1 MSLLATAKSAA
12 IAWLVIAAQADAAQA
27 AGNSCTAA
35 ARHLADLVKSDWPSP
50 DQNIP
55 GSASGM
61 VGMVAH
67 KPTPGFVLGM
77 TRFKLAEYSRQ
88 AFIARAKRLA
98 KPFTA
103 SGELL
108 QALDDLQGAVPFFDL
123 PGTGLLAANTIGG
136 TANCNSTVFFRVS
149 GGHGDLV
156 PAPKQWEN
164 DVGGSCGLVRSFA
177 AVDGVPAIIDD
188 NLDAG
193 PSLASTLTLT
203 PWGSGKWQLPCAA
216 HFVFAPHFDIAKT
229 FNDWPGLDNWEAN
242 DCGAGG
248 CDALRRAA
256 LDLVK
261 RTQRDRLG
269 AEDQLLAAMTPAERE
284 EYQRLKRAARG
295 EDSAEAPADGEDA
308 AKPKTAASLTETNP
322 LLLPMVVDR
331 RVFLASVGHFTIGWR
346 VFADWKVAV
355 EAGEAGKAREIA
367 RFAIGMTQGPI
378 AGVSV
383 K

>member
-1 MSLLATAKSAA
+1 MSLFATAKSAA
-12 IAWLVIAAQADAAQA
+12 IAWLVIAAQADPVQA
-27 AGNSCTAA
+27 AGNSCAAA
-35 ARHLADLVKSDWPSP
+35 ARHLADLVMSDWPSP
-50 DQNIP
+50 DQNTP
-55 GSASGM
+55 GSAGGM
-61 VGMVAH
+61 VSMIAR
-67 KPTPGFVLGM
+67 KPSSGFVLGM

-88 AFIARAKRLA
+88 AFIERAKRLA

-108 QALDDLQGAVPFFDL
+108 QALDDLQGAVTFFDL
-123 PGTGLLAANTIGG
+123 PGTGLLAANNIGG
-136 TANCNSTVFFRVS
+136 TANCNSTVFFRVN
-149 GGHGDLV
+149 GGHADLV

-177 AVDGVPAIIDD
+177 SVDGVPAIIDD
-188 NLDAG
+188 DLDAG

-203 PWGSGKWQLPCAA
+203 PWGSGKWLEPCAA
-216 HFVFAPHFDIAKT
+216 HFVFAPHFDMAKT
-229 FNDWPGLDNWEAN
+229 LNDWPALDNWEAN

-261 RTQRDRLG
+261 RTQQDRLG
-269 AEDQLLAAMTPAERE
+269 AEGSLLAAMTPAERD

-295 EDSAEAPADGEDA
+295 TDSATSSADGHDA
-308 AKPKTAASLTETNP
+308 DKSKTAAALTETNP
-322 LLLPMVVDR
+322 LLLPMVVDH

-346 VFADWKVAV
+346 VFADWRVAV
-355 EAGEAGKAREIA
+355 EAADGDTTREIA